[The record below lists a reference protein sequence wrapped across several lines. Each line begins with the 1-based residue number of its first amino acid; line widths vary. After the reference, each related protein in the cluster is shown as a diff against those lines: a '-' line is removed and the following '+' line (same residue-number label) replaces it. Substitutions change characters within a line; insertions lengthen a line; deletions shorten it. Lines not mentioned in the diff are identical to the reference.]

1 MINYIIRRLLLMIP
15 VMLLVT
21 MIIFLLMRVLP
32 GDAIVTQLE
41 DSSFTQ
47 EDLTRLRAS
56 LGLDDPLIIQ
66 YFKYVGNLATGDL
79 GDSLI
84 SGRPIQDQLF
94 KAFGVT
100 VELALLS
107 MAIGLAIGLPLGILA
122 AVRQDTIGDYVGR
135 VFAVLG
141 LAMPNFWLATIFIL
155 FASIYGF
162 LPSVE
167 FKRFFESPATNMTQ
181 MLPAAGIIGFSL
193 SASIMRMTRSAML
206 EVLRQDY
213 IRTAVAK
220 GLGNQAVI
228 QRHALKNA
236 LLPVVTLIGVQ
247 VHVLFTGTIIM
258 ETIFNLPG
266 LGVMT
271 ISAINFRDYTIV
283 QSTVLFFAIMTLSI
297 NLLIDLSY
305 SWLDPRIKYQ

>member
-66 YFKYVGNLATGDL
+66 YFKYVGDLATGDL

-220 GLGNQAVI
+220 GLRNQAVI

>member
-1 MINYIIRRLLLMIP
+1 MSNYIIRRLLLMIP
-15 VMLLVT
+15 VAFFVT
-21 MIIFLLMRVLP
+21 MIIFLLMRILP
-32 GDAIVTQLE
+32 GDAIVTQME
-41 DSSFTQ
+41 DSAFTQ
-47 EDLTRLRAS
+47 ADLTRLRAS
-56 LGLDDPLIIQ
+56 LGLDDPLVLQ
-66 YFKYVGNLATGDL
+66 YFRYVGDLFRGDL

-84 SGRPIQDQLF
+84 SGRPIQGQLF
-94 KAFGVT
+94 RAFRVT
-100 VELALLS
+100 FELAVFS
-107 MAIGLAIGLPLGILA
+107 MVIGIAIGMPLGILA
-122 AVRQDTIGDYVGR
+122 AVRQNTKADYIGR

-155 FASIYGF
+155 VASIYGF
-162 LPSVE
+162 LPSVI
-167 FKRFFESPATNMTQ
+167 FVRFSEDPSTNLTQ

-193 SASIMRMTRSAML
+193 SASIMRLTRSAML

-220 GLGNQAVI
+220 GLRNQSVI

-266 LGVMT
+266 LGLMT

-283 QSTVLFFAIMTLSI
+283 QSTVLFFAVMTLSV
-297 NLLIDLSY
+297 NLLIDISY
-305 SWLDPRIKYQ
+305 AWLDPRIKYQ